1 MLPYTL
7 LSLFALF
14 NSMRSLLRSLVS
26 SGGHTHYGGRLHSLF
41 SGPFPICWRQTSP
54 VHYRSVSTE
63 SPPTREPLS
72 ILFFGSDHFS
82 ATSLKAL
89 HDEHLSNRD
98 LIRSIDVLTLE
109 DRRSGRGMK
118 TIREGSPI
126 ESYRSF

>member
-1 MLPYTL
+1 MLPYAP

-26 SGGHTHYGGRLHSLF
+26 SGGHTHGGRLHSLC

-54 VHYRSVSTE
+54 VHYRFVSTE
-63 SPPTREPLS
+63 SSTREPLS